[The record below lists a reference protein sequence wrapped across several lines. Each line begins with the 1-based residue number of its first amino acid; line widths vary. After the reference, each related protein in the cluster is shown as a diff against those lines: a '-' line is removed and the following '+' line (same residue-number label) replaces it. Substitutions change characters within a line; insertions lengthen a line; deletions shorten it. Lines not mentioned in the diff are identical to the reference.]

1 MEIKGKFLAFARAIS
16 QAFHRRRRRRQLLS
30 SLTKIALH
38 KFCGL

>member
-1 MEIKGKFLAFARAIS
+1 MEIKGKFLAFARAIL
-16 QAFHRRRRRRQLLS
+16 QAFHRRRRRQLLS